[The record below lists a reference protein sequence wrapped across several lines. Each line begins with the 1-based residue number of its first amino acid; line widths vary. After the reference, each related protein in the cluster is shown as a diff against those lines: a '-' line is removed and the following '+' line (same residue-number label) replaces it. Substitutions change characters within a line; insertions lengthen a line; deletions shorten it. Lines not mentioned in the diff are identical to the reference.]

1 MALFDSIYSST
12 YDLVYG
18 YKIARFRSHIQN
30 NMKAL
35 QKEIKRKPKGLI
47 FDLSQVKRI
56 LIIKNEAF
64 GDMILV
70 TPLIRHLATNGYLV
84 DVFAS
89 EANQCII
96 AHNPFVNEI
105 IAQTGGPENANNYV
119 LEHMKDRHYDLVLDV
134 RYPIYY
140 EDLNRLLFPQH
151 ISCDYLVGWNRSNIG
166 IYDKSLDFYDDHGHF
181 SDVIATFLQFM
192 GIESTDLAY
201 DLYIEQEA
209 KENTRNYMR
218 DLWRQGGPVV
228 VFNPFSSHPSRDLN
242 TVQIQNMV
250 DMILENYPFA
260 QIVFIGQPGKIDSI
274 SINPLQETHI
284 QRYAS
289 PSIMDVV
296 PLIEYADI
304 VISPDTAIVHI
315 AAAFHKPTI
324 GLYIS
329 AIRTATNGKETA
341 KRDYYQQMQLLKD
354 RFFDEPR
361 LIAGIR
367 AERSLLN
374 DYMFAPNN
382 DRAEQLFSSTG
393 NMSDLSCHLMMGMFS
408 KLLSRYVRDPMY
420 IAPQRLILEYQ
431 PQEVRFDHSA
441 STSKNKPV
449 DADAQTIDIVEES
462 TKEKDK

>member
-1 MALFDSIYSST
+1 MALFDSIYSGT

-18 YKIARFRSHIQN
+18 YKLARFRSHIQN

-35 QKEIKRKPKGLI
+35 QKEIKRKPQGLI
-47 FDLSQVKRI
+47 LDLSQVKRI

-70 TPLIRHLATNGYLV
+70 TPLIRHLATSGYLV
-84 DVFAS
+84 DVLAS

-96 AHNPFVNEI
+96 VHNPFVHEV
-105 IAQTGGPENANNYV
+105 IAQTGGPENANKFV
-119 LEHMKDRHYDLVLDV
+119 LEHMKDRHYDLVLDL

-166 IYDKSLDFYDDHGHF
+166 IYDKSLDFYDDKGHF
-181 SDVIATFLQFM
+181 SDVVATFLRFM
-192 GIESTDLAY
+192 DIESTDLSY

-209 KENTRNYMR
+209 RTNTLNYIR
-218 DLWRQGGPVV
+218 DLWRKGGPVV
-228 VFNPFSSHPSRDLN
+228 IFNPFSSHPSRDL
-242 TVQIQNMV
+242 TAAQIQNMV

-260 QIVFIGQPGKIDSI
+260 QIVFIGQPDKIDSI
-274 SINPLQETHI
+274 SINPLQENHI

-361 LIAGIR
+361 LNSGIR

-374 DYMFAPNN
+374 DYMFAPHN
-382 DRAEQLFSSTG
+382 DKAEQIFSNTG
-393 NMSDLSCHLMMGMFS
+393 NMSDLPCNSIISIFS
-408 KLLSRYVRDPMY
+408 KLVSLYVKDPMY
-420 IAPQRLILEYQ
+420 VAPQRLVLEYQ
-431 PQEVRFDHSA
+431 PQEVKFDHSTDK
-441 STSKNKPV
+441 SV
-449 DADAQTIDIVEES
+449 DAHVVTVDFVEES
-462 TKEKDK
+462 AKGKGK

>member
-1 MALFDSIYSST
+1 MSLFEGIYSGS
-12 YDLVYG
+12 YGLVYG
-18 YKIARFRSHIQN
+18 YKMSRFRSHIQS
-30 NMKAL
+30 NMRAL
-35 QKEIKRKPKGLI
+35 QKATNRKPKGLI
-47 FDLSQVKRI
+47 FDRSQVKRI

-70 TPLIRHLATNGYLV
+70 TPLIRHLSTNGYLV
-84 DVFAS
+84 DVLAS

-96 AHNPFVNEI
+96 ANNPFVHEI
-105 IAQTGGPENANNYV
+105 IAQTGGPENANNFV
-119 LEHMKDRHYDLVLDV
+119 LEHMKDKHYDLVLDL

-166 IYDKSLDFYDDHGHF
+166 IYDQSLDFYDDHGHF
-181 SDVIATFLQFM
+181 SDVIATFLRFM
-192 GIESTDLAY
+192 GIESTDLTY

-209 KENTRNYMR
+209 RENTLNYVR
-218 DLWRQGGPVV
+218 DLWRKGGPVI
-228 VFNPFSSHPSRDLN
+228 VFNPFSSHPSRDL
-242 TVQIQNMV
+242 TGAQIQNTV

-329 AIRTATNGKETA
+329 AIRTATNGKEAA

-361 LIAGIR
+361 LNAGIR

-393 NMSDLSCHLMMGMFS
+393 NMSDLTCHLIMQALS
-408 KLLSRYVRDPMY
+408 KLVSQYVRDPLY
-420 IAPQRLILEYQ
+420 VAPLPLALEHQ
-431 PQEVRFDHSA
+431 PQEVHCGNNIDMPEKNQID
-441 STSKNKPV
+441 SKL
-449 DADAQTIDIVEES
+449 
-462 TKEKDK
+462 